1 MPSVRFTCPTHLE
14 EVDTGIDLDDYT
26 FTRNQLAIVNAT
38 CPLCKHLHRFLLADA
53 RLDEK
58 LSQLAIA
65 S

>member
-14 EVDTGIDLDDYT
+14 EVDSGIDLDEHT
-26 FTRNQLAIVNAT
+26 FTRNRLTIVNAS
-38 CPLCKHLHRFLLADA
+38 CPLCEHQHRFLLADA

-58 LSQLAIA
+58 LSHLALA